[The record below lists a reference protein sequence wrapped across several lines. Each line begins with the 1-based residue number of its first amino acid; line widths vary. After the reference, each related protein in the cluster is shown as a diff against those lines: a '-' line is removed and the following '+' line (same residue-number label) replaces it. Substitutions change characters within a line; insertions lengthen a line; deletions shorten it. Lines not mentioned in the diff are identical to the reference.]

1 MILFLYL
8 HYTEKKK
15 NLAHCITSG
24 QETNKLVVY
33 IEFSVFIYS
42 ALHKRQFSYKDL
54 NVLRKFSG
62 K

>member
-1 MILFLYL
+1 MIPFF
-8 HYTEKKK
+8 YTCFILKKKKK

-24 QETNKLVVY
+24 QETIKLVVY

-54 NVLRKFSG
+54 NVLM
-62 K
+62 